1 MAGCYIASIV
11 LFMYKLFNNILIP
24 VNLSAASERIVEKG
38 IALANTY
45 SCNVH
50 LLYASASQ
58 ANKPSLKKLFS
69 FYLQKGTDKKSE
81 LRLNALSKSF
91 QDHLNDGL
99 KIFTSIE
106 KGNQNDVAI
115 NYIVRNKIDLV
126 LETVYSRNIKQN
138 KLNLDVNRIAEKTT
152 AAVIT
157 VPEDCRIHHLYSIL
171 IPVTDFIPLR
181 KLMYGIY
188 LARYYKTTIHLLGI
202 TREQDIE
209 YTQRVQKY
217 LHRSYQLIR
226 DNCDVPIDLTVRN
239 GSNVAEVVKEYASSN
254 NTDLVIVNPGGQS
267 RLRNHTLGWF
277 AGVLQKSIHPPV
289 LTIGTP

>member
-1 MAGCYIASIV
+1 
-11 LFMYKLFNNILIP
+11 MYKLFNNILVP
-24 VNLSAASERIVEKG
+24 VNLSAASERTVEKG

-45 SCNVH
+45 SCNIH
-50 LLYASASQ
+50 LLYANSPQ
-58 ANKPSLKKLFS
+58 AKKPALKKIFS
-69 FYLQKGTDKKSE
+69 LYSLLQKEIDKKSVQK
-81 LRLNALSKSF
+81 LNGIAKKF
-91 QDHLNDGL
+91 QNYLNDGL
-99 KIFTSIE
+99 KISIYAQ
-106 KGNQNDVAI
+106 KGNRNDVAI

-126 LETVYSRNIKQN
+126 LETVYSCNIKQN

-157 VPEDCRIHHLYSIL
+157 IPEDRGINHLCSIV

-202 TREQDIE
+202 TSEQDME

-217 LHRSYQLIR
+217 LNRSYQLIR
-226 DNCDVPIDLTVRN
+226 DNCDVPIDLTIRD
-239 GSNVAEVVKEYASSN
+239 GSNVAEVVKAYASSN
-254 NTDLVIVNPGGQS
+254 QTDLVIVNPGGQS
-267 RLRNHTLGWF
+267 RLKSHTLGWF
-277 AGVLQKSIHPPV
+277 AGILQKNIHPPV

>member
-1 MAGCYIASIV
+1 MH
-11 LFMYKLFNNILIP
+11 KLFNNILIP
-24 VNLSAASERIVEKG
+24 IDTSASTERMLEKG
-38 IALANTY
+38 IELANTY
-45 SCNVH
+45 SCNIH
-50 LLYASASQ
+50 LLYSTATDPKGQ
-58 ANKPSLKKLFS
+58 ALKKIQQFFS
-69 FYLQKGTDKKSE
+69 FSGIPAEKKAEQK
-81 LRLNALSKSF
+81 LNFMLSKF
-91 QDHLNDGL
+91 RKQLQDGL
-99 KIFTSIE
+99 KIHIHSE
-106 KGNQNDVAI
+106 NGNRNDIAI
-115 NYIVRNKIDLV
+115 NYIIQNKIDLV
-126 LETVYSRNIKQN
+126 LGTVHSRSINRN
-138 KLNLDVNRIAEKTT
+138 KLSLDVNRIAGKTS

-157 VPEDCRIHHLYSIL
+157 VPEDRHIRHLYSIV

-226 DNCDVPIDLTVRN
+226 DNCDVPIDLTVRD

-267 RLRNHTLGWF
+267 RLKSHTLGWF
-277 AGVLQKSIHPPV
+277 AGILQKNIHPPV

>member
-1 MAGCYIASIV
+1 
-11 LFMYKLFNNILIP
+11 MYKLFNNILIP
-24 VNLSAASERIVEKG
+24 VNLSAASERTVEKG

-45 SCNVH
+45 SCNIH
-50 LLYASASQ
+50 LLYAGASMDR
-58 ANKPSLKKLFS
+58 KSSLKKLFGFYSLLKKS
-69 FYLQKGTDKKSE
+69 FDKKPE
-81 LRLNALSKSF
+81 LKLNALSKNI
-91 QDHLNDGL
+91 QAQLNDGL
-99 KIFTSIE
+99 KIFTCIE
-106 KGNQNDVAI
+106 KGNRNEAAI

-126 LETVYSRNIKQN
+126 LETVYSGSIKQN
-138 KLNLDVNRIAEKTT
+138 KLSLDVNRIAEKTA

-157 VPEDCRIHHLYSIL
+157 VPEDRRIYHLYSIL

-226 DNCDVPIDLTVRN
+226 DNCDVPIELTVRD

-277 AGVLQKSIHPPV
+277 AGVLQKKYSSTCAYHRHT
-289 LTIGTP
+289 LTITIQ